1 MEILLVYL
9 SGVVLVA
16 VVMGFIWWKSG
27 DDLTIKIAYVLG
39 CLMLL
44 SYLSFVV
51 MLCVAVDCW
60 LDRRGDEV
68 IIKRDNDNEEQED
81 EE

>member
-1 MEILLVYL
+1 MEVLLVYL
-9 SGVVLVA
+9 SGVVIVA

-27 DDLTIKIAYVLG
+27 DDLTIRVAYMLG

-44 SYLSFVV
+44 SYFSFV
-51 MLCVAVDCW
+51 LILYVAVDCW

-68 IIKRDNDNEEQED
+68 IIKRENDNEEQE
-81 EE
+81 EEE

>member
-1 MEILLVYL
+1 MEVLLVYL

-27 DDLTIKIAYVLG
+27 EDLTIRVAYMLG

-44 SYLSFVV
+44 SYFSFVL
-51 MLCVAVDCW
+51 MLCVALIVGW
-60 LDRRGDEV
+60 IGEV
-68 IIKRDNDNEEQED
+68 TK
-81 EE
+81 

>member
-1 MEILLVYL
+1 MEVLLVYL

-27 DDLTIKIAYVLG
+27 DDLTIRVAYMLG

-44 SYLSFVV
+44 SYFSFVL

-68 IIKRDNDNEEQED
+68 IIKRDNDNEEQE
-81 EE
+81 EEE

>member
-1 MEILLVYL
+1 MEVLLVYL

-44 SYLSFVV
+44 SYLSFVLL
-51 MLCVAVDCW
+51 LCVAVDYW

-68 IIKRDNDNEEQED
+68 IIKRDNYNEEQE
-81 EE
+81 EEE

>member
-1 MEILLVYL
+1 MEVLLVYL

-16 VVMGFIWWKSG
+16 VVVGFIWWKSG
-27 DDLTIKIAYVLG
+27 DDLTIRVAFMLG

-44 SYLSFVV
+44 SYLSFVF

-68 IIKRDNDNEEQED
+68 IIKRENDNEEQED

>member
-1 MEILLVYL
+1 MEVLLVYL

-27 DDLTIKIAYVLG
+27 DDLTIRVAYMLG

-44 SYLSFVV
+44 SYFSFV
-51 MLCVAVDCW
+51 L
-60 LDRRGDEV
+60 
-68 IIKRDNDNEEQED
+68 IITC
-81 EE
+81 

>member
-1 MEILLVYL
+1 MEELLVYL
-9 SGVVLVA
+9 SGVVNTA
-16 VVMGFIWWKSG
+16 VVRLKWKSG
-27 DDLTIKIAYVLG
+27 DDLTIKTAYMLG

-44 SYLSFVV
+44 SYFSFVL

-68 IIKRDNDNEEQED
+68 IIKRGNDNEEQED

>member
-1 MEILLVYL
+1 MEVLLVYL
-9 SGVVLVA
+9 SGVVIVA

-68 IIKRDNDNEEQED
+68 IIKRENDNEEQED